1 MAKDTWPDL
10 STRQG
15 FIEAIEQAGEY
26 IRDHASNLLGEYP
39 SLLCEFDIT
48 ARFRFDAVP
57 TVEIRREH
65 IAAPLDEYQ
74 QRRAGVDSVEKVCR
88 DMYREIIDHDAKHP
102 SHYTSGG
109 IECKDA
115 MAAMMG
121 TGYCLQPCANDGKAV
136 NLAPIALYW
145 WGCAFK
151 YLWRWI
157 RKNGVQD
164 LKKCKQCI
172 DFLIEE
178 IEPKTT
184 TETKGFDTAW
194 YAKGGV
200 FEDGGN
206 E

>member
-15 FIEAIEQAGEY
+15 FIEAIEQAGQY

-74 QRRAGVDSVEKVCR
+74 QRRAGADSVEKVCR

-102 SHYTSGG
+102 DEVPPKYVVRKLMPVEFERLQGFPDGWTEIDINGKPASDTARYKALGNS
-109 IECKDA
+109 
-115 MAAMMG
+115 MAVPVM
-121 TGYCLQPCANDGKAV
+121 
-136 NLAPIALYW
+136 
-145 WGCAFK
+145 
-151 YLWRWI
+151 RWI
-157 RKNGVQD
+157 GERIAAVD
-164 LKKCKQCI
+164 LGS
-172 DFLIEE
+172 D
-178 IEPKTT
+178 
-184 TETKGFDTAW
+184 
-194 YAKGGV
+194 
-200 FEDGGN
+200 
-206 E
+206 

>member
-74 QRRAGVDSVEKVCR
+74 QRRAEYASHAPCQRRTPRAHDPFCHAGAQGEEKDRCC
-88 DMYREIIDHDAKHP
+88 DAQR
-102 SHYTSGG
+102 
-109 IECKDA
+109 KD
-115 MAAMMG
+115 G
-121 TGYCLQPCANDGKAV
+121 
-136 NLAPIALYW
+136 
-145 WGCAFK
+145 
-151 YLWRWI
+151 
-157 RKNGVQD
+157 
-164 LKKCKQCI
+164 
-172 DFLIEE
+172 
-178 IEPKTT
+178 
-184 TETKGFDTAW
+184 
-194 YAKGGV
+194 
-200 FEDGGN
+200 
-206 E
+206 

>member
-15 FIEAIEQAGEY
+15 FIEAIEQAGQY

-102 SHYTSGG
+102 D
-109 IECKDA
+109 EVPPADDKR
-115 MAAMMG
+115 
-121 TGYCLQPCANDGKAV
+121 
-136 NLAPIALYW
+136 ALY
-145 WGCAFK
+145 GDRLRA
-151 YLWRWI
+151 L
-157 RKNGVQD
+157 GVA
-164 LKKCKQCI
+164 L
-172 DFLIEE
+172 
-178 IEPKTT
+178 
-184 TETKGFDTAW
+184 
-194 YAKGGV
+194 
-200 FEDGGN
+200 
-206 E
+206 